1 MKCREL
7 DKTVTKLEMKVTD
20 DRAAHESIIHSF
32 PMSRNMKNVETNPK
46 RKYFMV
52 IGINTAFSSRKR
64 RESVRA
70 TWMPQGALPSLSQFK
85 NLLWAISVSCHISS
99 VMGSHGLTIIR

>member
-20 DRAAHESIIHSF
+20 DRAAHESIMHSF

-64 RESVRA
+64 RESVRT

-85 NLLWAISVSCHISS
+85 NLFMCYFSFLSYLIWDGFSWINHY
-99 VMGSHGLTIIR
+99 